1 MNEIIPY
8 TSSSNDNSS
17 NNNENNEDPE
27 MNIQDMFKLVNDNKS
42 MSSSSSSEPNSNKQ
56 SPYMSSRGK
65 STLKNNY
72 LSRFSCFDKSGN
84 FFCSIKKNS
93 TIQSH
98 LGMRYYDP
106 KTYELY
112 PELLI
117 YKKESLTKLVKLKS
131 KYFNIITYIDFVIA
145 TLDIISFILFC
156 VFLNKQVNLS
166 NFEEEE
172 LKSNT
177 QIKYGEV
184 LSFFSIVIILI
195 RKAID
200 RKLQRLIYLLN
211 IMTYFNKDYQVLKI
225 ILEVIVHFLMPYS
238 FFSDIKWKFS
248 VNEDEFYLYLNYFLF
263 FFSQFRL
270 YTTLRFIKRFS
281 VYDTVRA
288 RRLLTYFGISN
299 QYSFIYRAIVRS
311 NSMLFFLFVFL
322 YLMICGAAL
331 INFSEKSVVLTEYT
345 SESVEYFS
353 KYFNCMWTL
362 TFSMI
367 TIGFGNNKLINPVS
381 KFFIGLLSLIG
392 LFMATLIVLRIMI
405 FLKLDP
411 EELKCYKIIEL
422 IRNKAKNGFITKYM
436 NKYVK
441 YKMSKF
447 KKKMSV
453 LGLTKRKNK
462 FLIYKNKNY
471 LKVREALTE
480 KFEVEDL
487 SRAFH
492 TKEKKVFF
500 ENSNFVNQLSIME
513 EQVHDLLNSNSKT
526 NAQSKKITTK
536 FNKIVNLGKLIAS
549 VDSFTHLDG
558 VDSLK
563 GKHIIKTR
571 DIKRSVREFQVKY
584 KNRNPKGNDI
594 IMQNALYQNEESTD
608 ENLSDFKSLNSS
620 YREE

>member
-42 MSSSSSSEPNSNKQ
+42 MSSSSSSDPNSSKQ

-84 FFCSIKKNS
+84 IFCSIKKNS
-93 TIQSH
+93 TIHSH

-117 YKKESLTKLVKLKS
+117 YKKESLTKLVKLKA
-131 KYFNIITYIDFVIA
+131 KYINIITYIDFVIA

-200 RKLQRLIYLLN
+200 RKLQRLTYLLN

-238 FFSDIKWKFS
+238 FFSNIKWKFS

-331 INFSEKSVVLTEYT
+331 INFSEKSVVLTQYT

-367 TIGFGNNKLINPVS
+367 TIGFGNNRLINPVS

-392 LFMATLIVLRIMI
+392 LFMATLIVLRIII

-411 EELKCYKIIEL
+411 EEIKCYKIIEL
-422 IRNKAKNGFITKYM
+422 IRNKAKNGFITKYI

-447 KKKMSV
+447 KKTMSV

-513 EQVHDLLNSNSKT
+513 EQVHDLLNSNIKT
-526 NAQSKKITTK
+526 NVQSKKITTK

>member
-1 MNEIIPY
+1 
-8 TSSSNDNSS
+8 
-17 NNNENNEDPE
+17 
-27 MNIQDMFKLVNDNKS
+27 
-42 MSSSSSSEPNSNKQ
+42 
-56 SPYMSSRGK
+56 
-65 STLKNNY
+65 
-72 LSRFSCFDKSGN
+72 
-84 FFCSIKKNS
+84 
-93 TIQSH
+93 
-98 LGMRYYDP
+98 
-106 KTYELY
+106 
-112 PELLI
+112 
-117 YKKESLTKLVKLKS
+117 
-131 KYFNIITYIDFVIA
+131 
-145 TLDIISFILFC
+145 
-156 VFLNKQVNLS
+156 
-166 NFEEEE
+166 
-172 LKSNT
+172 
-177 QIKYGEV
+177 
-184 LSFFSIVIILI
+184 
-195 RKAID
+195 
-200 RKLQRLIYLLN
+200 
-211 IMTYFNKDYQVLKI
+211 
-225 ILEVIVHFLMPYS
+225 
-238 FFSDIKWKFS
+238 
-248 VNEDEFYLYLNYFLF
+248 
-263 FFSQFRL
+263 
-270 YTTLRFIKRFS
+270 
-281 VYDTVRA
+281 
-288 RRLLTYFGISN
+288 
-299 QYSFIYRAIVRS
+299 
-311 NSMLFFLFVFL
+311 
-322 YLMICGAAL
+322 
-331 INFSEKSVVLTEYT
+331 
-345 SESVEYFS
+345 
-353 KYFNCMWTL
+353 
-362 TFSMI
+362 
-367 TIGFGNNKLINPVS
+367 
-381 KFFIGLLSLIG
+381 
-392 LFMATLIVLRIMI
+392 MATLIVLRIII

-513 EQVHDLLNSNSKT
+513 EQVHDLLSSNTKT
-526 NAQSKKITTK
+526 NVQSKKITTK

-571 DIKRSVREFQVKY
+571 DIKRSVREYQVKY

>member
-8 TSSSNDNSS
+8 TSSSNDISS
-17 NNNENNEDPE
+17 NNNENSEDPE
-27 MNIQDMFKLVNDNKS
+27 MNIQDMLKLVNDNKS
-42 MSSSSSSEPNSNKQ
+42 MSSSSSSDPNSNKQ

-72 LSRFSCFDKSGN
+72 LSRFSCFGKSRN
-84 FFCSIKKNS
+84 IFSSIKKNS
-93 TIQSH
+93 TIHSH

-117 YKKESLTKLVKLKS
+117 YKKESLTKLVKLKA
-131 KYFNIITYIDFVIA
+131 KYINIITYIDFVIA

-200 RKLQRLIYLLN
+200 RKLQRLTYLFN

-238 FFSDIKWKFS
+238 FFSNIKWKFS

-331 INFSEKSVVLTEYT
+331 INFSEKSVVLTQYT

-367 TIGFGNNKLINPVS
+367 TISFGNNKLINPVS

-392 LFMATLIVLRIMI
+392 LFMATLIVLRIII

-422 IRNKAKNGFITKYM
+422 IRNKAKNGFITKYI

-447 KKKMSV
+447 KKTMSV

-513 EQVHDLLNSNSKT
+513 EQVHDLLSSNTKT
-526 NAQSKKITTK
+526 NVQSKKITTK

>member
-513 EQVHDLLNSNSKT
+513 EQVHDLLNSNNKT

>member
-8 TSSSNDNSS
+8 TSSSNDISS
-17 NNNENNEDPE
+17 NNNENSEDPE
-27 MNIQDMFKLVNDNKS
+27 MNIQDMLKLVNDNKS
-42 MSSSSSSEPNSNKQ
+42 MSSSSSSDPNSNKQ

-72 LSRFSCFDKSGN
+72 LSRFSCFGKSRN
-84 FFCSIKKNS
+84 IFSSIKKNS
-93 TIQSH
+93 TIHSH

-117 YKKESLTKLVKLKS
+117 YKKESLTKLVKLKA
-131 KYFNIITYIDFVIA
+131 KYINIITYIDFVIA

-200 RKLQRLIYLLN
+200 RKLQRLTYLLN

-238 FFSDIKWKFS
+238 FFSNIKWKFS

-331 INFSEKSVVLTEYT
+331 INFSEKSVVLTQYT

-353 KYFNCMWTL
+353 KYFNCMWIL

-367 TIGFGNNKLINPVS
+367 TISFGNNKLINPVS

-392 LFMATLIVLRIMI
+392 LFMATLIVLRIII

-422 IRNKAKNGFITKYM
+422 IRNKAKNGFITKYI

-447 KKKMSV
+447 KKTMSV

-513 EQVHDLLNSNSKT
+513 EQVHDLLSSNTKT
-526 NAQSKKITTK
+526 NVQSKKITTK

>member
-500 ENSNFVNQLSIME
+500 ENSNFVNQFSIME
-513 EQVHDLLNSNSKT
+513 EQVHDLLNSNNKT